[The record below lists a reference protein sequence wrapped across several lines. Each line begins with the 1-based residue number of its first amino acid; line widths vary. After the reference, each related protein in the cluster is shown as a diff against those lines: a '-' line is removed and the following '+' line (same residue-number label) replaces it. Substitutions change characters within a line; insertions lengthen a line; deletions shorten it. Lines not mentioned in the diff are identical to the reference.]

1 MYATAKMGESS
12 DNYDTSILSTVMHN
26 LTSEVKCGE
35 KCILKLMKYSGIHK
49 LQGLV
54 EKGKL

>member
-35 KCILKLMKYSGIHK
+35 NCILKLMKYSGIHK

-54 EKGKL
+54 EKG